1 MTDQTTSSVAGHT
14 TAGAVGREDFKVIAA
29 SSIGTVFEWF
39 DFFLYGSMAVV
50 ISRHFFSGV
59 DPSTAFILALLAFA
73 AGFAVRPFGAIVFG
87 ALGDVWG
94 RKRTFI
100 FTLTLMGAATF
111 AVGLL
116 PTYAQVGV
124 LSPWILVALRMLQ
137 GLSVGGVYGGV
148 AVYVA
153 EHAPDNRR
161 GFYTSFIQTTA
172 TVGMA
177 LSLSVI
183 FGTRTVLGEETF
195 NDWGWRVPF
204 LMSAILLA
212 VTMWI
217 QLKLQE
223 SPVYLKMKAA
233 GTQTKA
239 PLSEAFG
246 NWKNLKIVLIA
257 LGGVVVAQAVV
268 WYAAQFYTLFFLERV
283 LKVDGPVANLLIAG
297 ALVISTPLYV
307 LFGWLSDK
315 VGRKKVML
323 TAAALACFTYFPLFK
338 ALTGAANP
346 VLAQAAATAPVT
358 VVADTNECSF
368 QFDLLGRT
376 NLFTSSCDIA
386 ANYLSNAG
394 ITYDKV
400 EAAPGAVAEMRV
412 GDQVLPS
419 FKGAEL
425 PAEELAAR
433 RAEWQ
438 KQAGTM
444 LSTAGYP
451 LKAETSNINIP
462 MTILVLLAIMTPAA
476 MIYGPMAALLVEL
489 FPARIRYTSLSLPY
503 HIGTGWFGGF
513 LPITSFAI
521 VAAVGNIYSGLWY
534 TVGFAGLSMIVG
546 FFFLPETKDRKI
558 H

>member
-1 MTDQTTSSVAGHT
+1 MTDQTASSGAQHTAAGS
-14 TAGAVGREDFKVIAA
+14 VGREDFKVIAA

-73 AGFAVRPFGAIVFG
+73 AGFAVRPFGALVFG

-124 LSPWILVALRMLQ
+124 ASPWILVALRMLQ
-137 GLSVGGVYGGV
+137 GLSVGGVYGGA

-153 EHAPDNRR
+153 EHAPDDKR

-183 FGTRTVLGEETF
+183 FGTRTLLGEETF

-223 SPVYLKMKAA
+223 SPVYLKMKSA
-233 GTQTKA
+233 GTQSKA

-246 NWKNLKIVLIA
+246 NWKNLKIVIIA
-257 LGGVVVAQAVV
+257 LTGVVIAQAVV

-297 ALVISTPLYV
+297 SLTISTPLYV
-307 LFGWLSDK
+307 FFGWLSDK

-323 TAAALACFTYFPLFK
+323 TAAALACLTYFPLFK

-346 VLAQAAATAPVT
+346 LLAQATATSPVT
-358 VVADTNECSF
+358 VVADTEECSF

-394 ITYDKV
+394 ISYDKV
-400 EAAPGAVAEMRV
+400 EAAPGALAEMRV

-419 FKGAEL
+419 FKGTDL

-438 KQAGTM
+438 QQAGTM
-444 LSTAGYP
+444 LTNAGYP
-451 LKAETSNINIP
+451 AKAETSNINIP
-462 MTILVLLAIMTPAA
+462 LTMLVLLAIMTPAG

-534 TVGFAGLSMIVG
+534 TVGFAAFSFVCGLL
-546 FFFLPETKDRKI
+546 FLPETKDRQI
-558 H
+558 N